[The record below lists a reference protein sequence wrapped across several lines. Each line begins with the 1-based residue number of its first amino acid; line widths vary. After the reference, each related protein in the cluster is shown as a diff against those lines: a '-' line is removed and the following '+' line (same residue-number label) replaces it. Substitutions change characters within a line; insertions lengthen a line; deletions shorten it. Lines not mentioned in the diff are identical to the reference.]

1 MAPLWFH
8 LTHYNSGWHNG
19 NYDTQASPIVGLD
32 FLSTQPPPSVIY
44 LPVFGSL
51 PSSWVV
57 DRKLLMHSCFC
68 STFPILTL
76 QCKNWTWMFL
86 SLKFNLPPQVS
97 SSNQSRQLHISHTW
111 NDADKYKRYVCCRWW
126 YRQVVYG
133 CAWGW
138 EAIGEGLGDNLVGVY
153 YFIRFSTCW
162 DYLGLL
168 FICMLST
175 CRSCVFGMY
184 LALLKRTFPYQ

>member
-19 NYDTQASPIVGLD
+19 NYDTQASPIVRLD

-86 SLKFNLPPQVS
+86 SLKFNAIRHEPATSLLRSQVQTNPDS
-97 SSNQSRQLHISHTW
+97 YILAIPGMMQTSIKGMFAAGDGT
-111 NDADKYKRYVCCRWW
+111 DRWCMA
-126 YRQVVYG
+126 VLEV
-133 CAWGW
+133 
-138 EAIGEGLGDNLVGVY
+138 EKLLVKVLE
-153 YFIRFSTCW
+153 T
-162 DYLGLL
+162 
-168 FICMLST
+168 T
-175 CRSCVFGMY
+175 
-184 LALLKRTFPYQ
+184 